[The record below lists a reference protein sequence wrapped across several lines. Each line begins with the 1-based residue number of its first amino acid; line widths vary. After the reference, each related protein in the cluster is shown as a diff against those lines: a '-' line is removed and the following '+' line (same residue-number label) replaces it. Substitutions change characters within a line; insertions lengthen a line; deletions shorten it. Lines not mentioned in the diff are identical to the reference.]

1 MGTITVTKTRECAD
15 GTHLTISITGD
26 YNGTFN
32 FYAPDLMEPITNEDR
47 EAFLR
52 VLLRLCKKGKTMA
65 QVKNALNNGI
75 TVSI

>member
-1 MGTITVTKTRECAD
+1 MGSITLTKTRECAD

-26 YNGTFN
+26 FTGTIN
-32 FYAPDLMEPITNEDR
+32 FYAPDLMEPITNDDR

>member
-1 MGTITVTKTRECAD
+1 MGTITVRKTRECAD
-15 GTHLTISITGD
+15 GTHISIAVTGD

-32 FYAPDLMEPITNEDR
+32 FYAPDLLEPITDDDR
-47 EAFLR
+47 EVFLK

-75 TVSI
+75 TVII